1 MEKHGSGAGKV
12 LVSPSGFVRCGGRVS
27 RKGCRAVGSREEVS
41 AGAQRR
47 RENSI
52 EDVRQSSHSG
62 VQILVQ
68 RLGSVSS

>member
-1 MEKHGSGAGKV
+1 MELGKCWFHLRV
-12 LVSPSGFVRCGGRVS
+12 LLDVGEVS

-62 VQILVQ
+62 IQILVQ